1 MISWYKVSEINI
13 IWVQIFS
20 FCLVVDCWLI
30 SSRYVYNV
38 SSIMIKDIDA
48 RIIIPTNNG
57 FLLGEALLELWL
69 HDELELVPEFTS
81 FLTSSMETEKE
92 KYIQI
97 YYEFFL
103 IFFENQLYTKQL
115 WKKRKLWNI
124 HNPLHQCRC
133 MILRISTNKKY
144 KNVTLIINRY
154 YCSCNIYLNIVCA
167 SLYVWCSFVLIL
179 LGLVEVNDMYMS
191 TD

>member
-1 MISWYKVSEINI
+1 
-13 IWVQIFS
+13 
-20 FCLVVDCWLI
+20 
-30 SSRYVYNV
+30 
-38 SSIMIKDIDA
+38 MIKDIDA

-115 WKKRKLWNI
+115 WKKRKL
-124 HNPLHQCRC
+124 
-133 MILRISTNKKY
+133 
-144 KNVTLIINRY
+144 
-154 YCSCNIYLNIVCA
+154 
-167 SLYVWCSFVLIL
+167 
-179 LGLVEVNDMYMS
+179 
-191 TD
+191 